1 MRSVLTNLY
10 DEKLKAYRLKQLLE
24 NKGKS
29 SEEISELNALVE
41 EKTYAEEMAND
52 PEYAE
57 MISDFTKGYAHSDE
71 IDFVLG
77 TIYGMF
83 AQGILKKD
91 IDDDKK
97 KKMLKMCAGMWF
109 GIRNASIKE
118 LKKNMNSPM
127 EQPKPYKP

>member
-1 MRSVLTNLY
+1 MTEVLTNLY

-24 NKGKS
+24 NKNKS
-29 SEEISELNALVE
+29 AEEISELNELVE
-41 EKTYAEEMAND
+41 EKTQAEEMTSD
-52 PEYAE
+52 PEYAD
-57 MISDFTKGYAHSDE
+57 MISDFTKGYSTSED
-71 IDFVLG
+71 IDFVIG
-77 TIYGMF
+77 TFYGMN

-97 KKMLKMCAGMWF
+97 KKMLKMCASMWF

-127 EQPKPYKP
+127 EQPKPYKS